1 MGNPNDPLD
10 DDYEA
15 MSTEELMRRLGQG
28 IEQAEENAQN
38 DPER

>member
-1 MGNPNDPLD
+1 MGDPLD
-10 DDYEA
+10 DDYEN
-15 MSTEELMRRLGQG
+15 MSDEELKRRLREG